1 MKHKKHKV
9 LLFGNGDSEQLIDE
23 LYPSE
28 RFEFLH
34 SSNVPDTLTRLI
46 EDNIDLV
53 LLQDRNAEQDAIKLC
68 RIIKTNPRFNYLPV
82 IYLARTFNKEYLIRA
97 YEAGADEY
105 FDPMVNFG
113 ELKEKIEL
121 ELILSE
127 RRRQASPKYRYHQQK
142 LRFISHDI
150 ESIKQELLNQK
161 HTTMSPDSDLKRM
174 DIERQK
180 SAFLQILVQEMRSP
194 VSAVIGF
201 TDMLRED
208 NSSLENREYIETL
221 TEASGKSRELLDLAL
236 LITEVDPEKSTNK
249 MRPYKVSSVVDY
261 ALDDH
266 RDLIRV
272 KHLTVFKPSES
283 EITEVVIDPGLIKE
297 VVRIFIHNAILH
309 SPRSGKVNISVSE
322 TVDKVELRITDSGM
336 GFSLSLLNT
345 VNKFLNIPGM
355 PGRSEW
361 PGLHFAIAKFIMDIH
376 HGEIKVENNAKG
388 GATVKLIFP
397 VNNAQREALHQL
409 LSQLN

>member
-1 MKHKKHKV
+1 MKHKKYKI
-9 LLFGNGDSEQLIDE
+9 LLFGNGDSEKLSDD
-23 LYPSE
+23 LCPSE
-28 RFEFLH
+28 RFEVLH
-34 SSNVPDTLTRLI
+34 SKNVPDTLSTLI

-53 LLQDRNAEQDAIKLC
+53 LLEDHNMENNAIKLC
-68 RIIKTNPRFNYLPV
+68 RIIKTNPQFNYLPV
-82 IYLARTFNKEYLIRA
+82 IYIARTFNKEYLIRA

-105 FDPMVNFG
+105 FDPMVNYQ
-113 ELKEKIEL
+113 ELKDKIEL
-121 ELILSE
+121 ELILGE
-127 RRRQASPKYRYHQQK
+127 RRRLASSGYCRQK
-142 LRFISHDI
+142 TQLSLISRDI
-150 ESIKQELLNQK
+150 VSIKQELINQK
-161 HTTMSPDSDLKRM
+161 YTTMSSDSELKHM
-174 DIERQK
+174 DIERRK

-194 VSAVIGF
+194 VSAIIGF
-201 TDMLRED
+201 SDMLHEN

-221 TEASGKSRELLDLAL
+221 RDASGKSRELLDLAL
-236 LITEVDPEKSTNK
+236 LITEVDPEKSTTK

-272 KHLTVFKPSES
+272 KRLTIFKPPES

-297 VVRIFIHNAILH
+297 VVRIFIHNAVIH
-309 SPRSGKVNISVSE
+309 SPRSGKVDISVSE

-336 GFSLSLLNT
+336 GFNLSLLNT

-376 HGEIKVENNAKG
+376 HGEIKVENNAEG